1 MEAQVVQTVQP
12 TNRSAEARQTR
23 SLIRTPDQRVRV
35 FVSSTIQE
43 LAPERVAAR
52 EAIARLRL
60 APVLFEL
67 SARPHPARDLYR
79 AYLDQ
84 SHIFIGIYW
93 QRYGWVAP
101 GMDISGLEDEYR
113 LSADR
118 PKLIYIKSPAPAR
131 EPGLQTLLERIKA
144 DDTVSYKSFSTSR
157 ELRRLIEDDLALLL
171 TERFEMAQAAGAT
184 PPDATTRRRSNLPAQ
199 RSPLIGR
206 DAEVADARDV
216 LLRPETGL
224 VTLTGPGGTGKTR
237 LALQVAAGLV
247 EHFEDGVV
255 FCSLAAVR
263 DPDLVAST
271 IAQAVGSREA
281 PGRSPAESVKDY
293 LQNKQLLLVLDNFE
307 QVVVAAP
314 LVADLLDA
322 APGLKVLATSR
333 TPLRVRGERELPLAP
348 LALPDVP
355 DTISHPIV
363 ASVGRLAQSAAVELF
378 VQRAQEA
385 RPGFALTPENALV
398 VAEICR
404 RLDGLPL
411 GIELA
416 AAHMKVL
423 SPAALL
429 ARLER
434 RLPVLTGGARD
445 LPARQ
450 QTMRSAIT
458 WSYDLLDDEA
468 KA

>member
-184 PPDATTRRRSNLPAQ
+184 PPDATARRRSNLPAQ

-206 DAEVADARDV
+206 EAEVADARDV

-333 TPLRVRGERELPLAP
+333 TPLRVRGERELP
-348 LALPDVP
+348 
-355 DTISHPIV
+355 
-363 ASVGRLAQSAAVELF
+363 
-378 VQRAQEA
+378 
-385 RPGFALTPENALV
+385 
-398 VAEICR
+398 
-404 RLDGLPL
+404 
-411 GIELA
+411 
-416 AAHMKVL
+416 
-423 SPAALL
+423 
-429 ARLER
+429 
-434 RLPVLTGGARD
+434 
-445 LPARQ
+445 
-450 QTMRSAIT
+450 
-458 WSYDLLDDEA
+458 
-468 KA
+468 